1 MAPASLDMNS
11 AGLRA
16 RGGGGAG
23 PSPLTFS
30 VESLLEAERG
40 LGSKTQ
46 EPGEERPQGAAEPG
60 AWLPPVAR
68 ACPPRKCPASRSR
81 ALRGRALCAS
91 VSFQVPPALHPAP
104 SENTRTTASRGRPS
118 PRRSCWRWSA
128 SSTRSST
135 CPLPSAPSS
144 PAA

>member
-1 MAPASLDMNS
+1 MRLTAPASRDPRLVSVARSSRRMAPASLDMNS

-81 ALRGRALCAS
+81 ALRGAL
-91 VSFQVPPALHPAP
+91 PDRL
-104 SENTRTTASRGRPS
+104 GRLG
-118 PRRSCWRWSA
+118 REGRCRS
-128 SSTRSST
+128 
-135 CPLPSAPSS
+135 
-144 PAA
+144 